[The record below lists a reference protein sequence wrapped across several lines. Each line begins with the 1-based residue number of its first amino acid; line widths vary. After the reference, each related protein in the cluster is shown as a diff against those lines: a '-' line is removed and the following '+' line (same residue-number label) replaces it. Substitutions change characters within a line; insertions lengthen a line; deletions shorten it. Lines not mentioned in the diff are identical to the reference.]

1 MKTVKYQDVIKIKTQ
16 RRNRKMWGDLESFE
30 KLPKIVYYTKGDSED
45 VYSGE
50 LVEEVKGEGYIVTR
64 I

>member
-16 RRNRKMWGDLESFE
+16 RRSRKIWGDLDSFE